1 MTLCKLQVC
10 CKNDARYWNDA
21 HCKNGHCAIHA
32 MCHLNHQCNV
42 TLTVIRL
49 HMEIV
54 VKPTFAH
61 LVPPMYCLS
70 VKCINFIM
78 QIRRRAVL
86 VYLITSKF
94 SLLPPSCDSI
104 QCFVRSILSV
114 SECRCEELNFLR
126 IFEDQQIGMLLRRFY
141 AVWQV
146 DGVFVEVN
154 AH

>member
-1 MTLCKLQVC
+1 MQKWARRNSRHVSPGPSVQRYFNGYKVTYGDCSKTYIRTSGSAHVLSICKMYQFHNMQV
-10 CKNDARYWNDA
+10 
-21 HCKNGHCAIHA
+21 
-32 MCHLNHQCNV
+32 
-42 TLTVIRL
+42 
-49 HMEIV
+49 
-54 VKPTFAH
+54 
-61 LVPPMYCLS
+61 
-70 VKCINFIM
+70 
-78 QIRRRAVL
+78 RRRAVL
-86 VYLITSKF
+86 VYMYLITTSR
-94 SLLPPSCDSI
+94 LLPPSCDSI

>member
-1 MTLCKLQVC
+1 
-10 CKNDARYWNDA
+10 
-21 HCKNGHCAIHA
+21 
-32 MCHLNHQCNV
+32 
-42 TLTVIRL
+42 
-49 HMEIV
+49 
-54 VKPTFAH
+54 
-61 LVPPMYCLS
+61 
-70 VKCINFIM
+70 M